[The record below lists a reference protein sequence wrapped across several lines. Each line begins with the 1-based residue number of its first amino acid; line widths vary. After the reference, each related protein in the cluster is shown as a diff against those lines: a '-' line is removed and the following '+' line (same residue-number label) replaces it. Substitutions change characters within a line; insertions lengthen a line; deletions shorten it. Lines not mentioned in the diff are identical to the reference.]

1 MDPGDPLR
9 ARRLKQ
15 MCITRYLMD
24 VLTRGGWDPIHV
36 RDGTRVWAA
45 TPVTEWSCPAAKQW
59 MWASNLSSW
68 RWIPRIF
75 QCTCPAGFL
84 SALSRSL
91 EVEVETLATARHD
104 TASLEPDMKDRL
116 LQRALGCRAKCPTCQ
131 RVCDDPHEVPGG
143 KHRCSLGHQL
153 RGMAGVH
160 LEDDVRTASTKPCS
174 RIQDFEFIIVDTS
187 GERMTWKAF
196 KQAHPDWDFEF
207 YAQDD
212 VCENEAKFFRSWS
225 QIGRTI
231 TEEFG
236 ILYTSLGSN
245 LREDSPD
252 AKHWIFVNDTS
263 SSMTARLQ
271 STVGT
276 TWHALMKAQREA
288 FQRLPDSPGTKVT
301 FVNFAD
307 SAVRVLVRG
316 SVEEANTQRGS
327 SVKHVFLGGG
337 ITLVFLSLYFRLPR
351 DPRASM
357 LRQERNSTICRF
369 QAVGLTSTRLYLLRR
384 ASWTRSVQWTPVC
397 TTT

>member
-1 MDPGDPLR
+1 MYHALLDGRVDSWELGPDPCARWDKGVGCNASPRNGAALLR
-9 ARRLKQ
+9 SSGCGPR
-15 MCITRYLMD
+15 TSPP
-24 VLTRGGWDPIHV
+24 GGGSLV
-36 RDGTRVWAA
+36 F
-45 TPVTEWSCPAAKQW
+45 S
-59 MWASNLSSW
+59 
-68 RWIPRIF
+68 
-75 QCTCPAGFL
+75 
-84 SALSRSL
+84 SALSCGVLECSVPSL
-91 EVEVETLATARHD
+91 EVEVETLATARHE
-104 TASLEPDMKDRL
+104 TASLEPGMKDRL
-116 LQRALGCRAKCPTCQ
+116 LQRALGCRAKCPTCH

-174 RIQDFEFIIVDTS
+174 RIQDFEFIVVTS
-187 GERMTWKAF
+187 GERKTWKAF

-231 TEEFG
+231 TEEVG
-236 ILYTSLGSN
+236 ISYTSLGSN
-245 LREDSPD
+245 LREDSPNV
-252 AKHWIFVNDTS
+252 KHSIFVNDTS
-263 SSMTARLQ
+263 SSVTADLQ

-276 TWHALMKAQREA
+276 TWDALMKAQREA

-327 SVKHVFLGGG
+327 SVKNVFVGGG
-337 ITLVFLSLYFRLPR
+337 ITLVFCLCSFGH
-351 DPRASM
+351 RA
-357 LRQERNSTICRF
+357 CR
-369 QAVGLTSTRLYLLRR
+369 VT
-384 ASWTRSVQWTPVC
+384 
-397 TTT
+397 